1 MQFDSFL
8 FIVFFSLVLC
18 GYYALRSWRQQKLL
32 LLCASYLF
40 YAAWSPPL
48 VMLIWFSTLVNYSVA
63 RRLEKLQVQT
73 TRRFLLIAGLIIN
86 LGVLG
91 YFKYAE
97 FLLGLFVEAASA
109 FGIMYQAPKLGVIIP
124 LGISFYTFQAISYTV
139 EVYRRRMSGT
149 QDFWDFA
156 LYLTFFPQ
164 LVAGPIVRADHFLPQ
179 CQTPRA
185 ATQAYFSWGLSLMVF
200 GLFAKIV
207 LSDRLLAPVVD
218 QVYAN
223 PALYAWVDASI
234 AALAFSGQIF
244 FDFAGYSLCAIGAA
258 LCFGFSLPDNFRSP
272 YAALGV
278 SDFWR
283 RWHISL
289 SSWLRD
295 YLYFPLG
302 GSRVGVSRTSFN
314 LVLTMFVGGM
324 WHGAALTFVVW
335 GWLHG
340 LLLVIEH
347 GLRRQ
352 FKAWSPAPLM
362 NAGLIILT
370 FLAVTLTW
378 VPFRARGFDN
388 LAEMLHALVRAE
400 SAATL
405 TGYIRIMVLL
415 IMAGILAWHGFTR
428 HSTLEDRIGALPSM
442 VRGSLV
448 AALLVAV
455 VLASNGDSRAFI
467 YFQF

>member
-8 FIVFFSLVLC
+8 FIAFFALVLG
-18 GYYALRSWRQQKLL
+18 GYYALRSWRQQKLF

-48 VMLIWFSTLVNYSVA
+48 VLLVWFSTVVDYSVA
-63 RRLEKLQVQT
+63 RRLGKMQNQT
-73 TRRFLLIAGLIIN
+73 ARRSLLLVSLVIN
-86 LGVLG
+86 LGLLG

-97 FLLGLFVEAASA
+97 FLLGLFAEAVSV
-109 FGIMYQAPKLGVIIP
+109 FGIVYQAPKLGIILP
-124 LGISFYTFQAISYTV
+124 IGISFYTFQTISYTID
-139 EVYRRRMSGT
+139 VYRRRMPAT
-149 QDFWDFA
+149 LDFWDFA
-156 LYLTFFPQ
+156 LFVTFFPQ
-164 LVAGPIVRADHFLPQ
+164 LVAGPIVRAEHFLPQ

-185 ATQAYFSWGLSLMVF
+185 ATSASFSWGLSLMVF

-207 LSDRLLAPVVD
+207 LADSLLAPVVD

-258 LCFGFSLPDNFRSP
+258 LCLGFSLPDNFRSP
-272 YAALGV
+272 YASLGV

-295 YLYFPLG
+295 YLYLPLG
-302 GSRVGVSRTSFN
+302 GSRVGVTRTSFN
-314 LVLTMFVGGM
+314 LLLTMFIGGV
-324 WHGAALTFVVW
+324 WHGAAMTFVLW

-340 LLLVIEH
+340 LLLVTEH
-347 GLRRQ
+347 GLRRK
-352 FKAWSPAPLM
+352 FKAWSLPPLVQ
-362 NAGLIILT
+362 AGLVILT
-370 FLAVTLTW
+370 FLVVTLAW
-378 VPFRARGFDN
+378 IPFRAQGFDN
-388 LAEMLHALVRAE
+388 LAAMLHALARVNG
-400 SAATL
+400 AAVL
-405 TGYIRIMVLL
+405 AGFSRIMVLL
-415 IMAGILAWHGFTR
+415 VIAGTLAWHWFTR
-428 HSTLEDRIGALPSM
+428 HSTLEDRIGALPPM
-442 VRGSLV
+442 ARGTLV